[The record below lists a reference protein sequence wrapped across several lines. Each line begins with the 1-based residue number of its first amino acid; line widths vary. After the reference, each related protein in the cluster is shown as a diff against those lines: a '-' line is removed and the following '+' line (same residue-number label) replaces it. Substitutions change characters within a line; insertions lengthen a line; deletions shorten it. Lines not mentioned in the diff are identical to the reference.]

1 MRKILEKAF
10 TIGLV
15 MSLAKPQAKKREV
28 TRINGTKTARDTSLG
43 FGFMQIGR

>member
-10 TIGLV
+10 TMGLV

-28 TRINGTKTARDTSLG
+28 TNINGNKTDLATS
-43 FGFMQIGR
+43 